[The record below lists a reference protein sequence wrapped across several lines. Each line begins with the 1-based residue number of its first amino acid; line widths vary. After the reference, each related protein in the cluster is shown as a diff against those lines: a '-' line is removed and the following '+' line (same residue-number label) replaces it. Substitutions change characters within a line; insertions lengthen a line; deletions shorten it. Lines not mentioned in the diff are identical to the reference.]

1 MHRQRLP
8 TGRVA
13 TTHNDRATGCPE
25 CEEVHCVQAVP
36 TVDDLEDLRLE
47 TDVGVIVLLAG

>member
-36 TVDDLEDLRLE
+36 TVDHLEDLRLE